1 MRKTNIIGIVLL
13 TLLILSTSAY
23 IVDEQYTNAWDTN
36 NSLEILNMN
45 GTDNQTLYINLPKYM
60 DVLSGNINLST
71 QDNLQIFKTYIDDE
85 LIYESISTQLY
96 AYWLFDNNGNNEV
109 FNNSRLEVTGYTHG
123 VLGQAMTTT
132 TGLAYNNTFASNM
145 IKHSGNISTIS
156 CWFNHTNNDPDKV
169 SFSMTDSNSITD
181 GLMMWHDGGGNWEV
195 RAYYNTALKWLIDIG
210 SGVGFGTWDMTT
222 VTTNGSYVT
231 LWKNNAIVGNATS
244 DFFLHPSFVN
254 FSIGGGVIGAN
265 PQTLSAD
272 NCVFDE
278 NTWNKTK
285 VNSSYNN
292 GYGVLED
299 NDVPDP
305 LNNSI
310 MLTGFEDDINQY
322 LDDCTADIS
331 GNCTVPF
338 IFSSNSSGNLTTEIF
353 NINASRY
360 YANYSFTAL
369 DTGLPLNPSCYL
381 DGELWNYTSPNSW
394 LTVNLRNLSCSL
406 GGYSSYSESI
416 YFLNNTENIT
426 LEPHN
431 LNLIFKDEDTQE
443 TLSGVTIGGG
453 VISDDY
459 ATNFSTSTGT
469 YALNL
474 TVPSEYTIRYQA
486 DGYGKIREY
495 YFTLTDQ
502 SVTNLTLYLLN
513 DTGSTDTTVTV
524 YDESTLLEVSGAYV
538 YLMRFDILTN
548 SYITVAEYK
557 TDIAGKSYF
566 DAEHENEL
574 YKFLVEYPKGTARLT
589 TDPLYISSANINLYI
604 SLTDDPTSGYFNLL
618 SITGV
623 PEYSTD
629 SNTFDVTYNDPS
641 FIGSNYCF
649 YIKTYGQYSTTTI
662 NSSCSTSPSG
672 SISLGGMTQNTTY
685 YAVFT
690 AFIDGEETVIGTA
703 WKEFLSSELNA
714 GGLGLF
720 LTAFIIMLMAFLST
734 VHIYALIL
742 SSIGL
747 VFAKFLGLISISWG
761 VIIVVLIGAIILG
774 MIIQM
779 KK

>member
-1 MRKTNIIGIVLL
+1 VYKR
-13 TLLILSTSAY
+13 
-23 IVDEQYTNAWDTN
+23 Q
-36 NSLEILNMN
+36 
-45 GTDNQTLYINLPKYM
+45 
-60 DVLSGNINLST
+60 
-71 QDNLQIFKTYIDDE
+71 
-85 LIYESISTQLY
+85 
-96 AYWLFDNNGNNEV
+96 
-109 FNNSRLEVTGYTHG
+109 
-123 VLGQAMTTT
+123 
-132 TGLAYNNTFASNM
+132 
-145 IKHSGNISTIS
+145 
-156 CWFNHTNNDPDKV
+156 
-169 SFSMTDSNSITD
+169 
-181 GLMMWHDGGGNWEV
+181 
-195 RAYYNTALKWLIDIG
+195 
-210 SGVGFGTWDMTT
+210 
-222 VTTNGSYVT
+222 
-231 LWKNNAIVGNATS
+231 
-244 DFFLHPSFVN
+244 
-254 FSIGGGVIGAN
+254 
-265 PQTLSAD
+265 
-272 NCVFDE
+272 
-278 NTWNKTK
+278 
-285 VNSSYNN
+285 
-292 GYGVLED
+292 
-299 NDVPDP
+299 
-305 LNNSI
+305 
-310 MLTGFEDDINQY
+310 
-322 LDDCTADIS
+322 
-331 GNCTVPF
+331 
-338 IFSSNSSGNLTTEIF
+338 
-353 NINASRY
+353 
-360 YANYSFTAL
+360 
-369 DTGLPLNPSCYL
+369 
-381 DGELWNYTSPNSW
+381 
-394 LTVNLRNLSCSL
+394 
-406 GGYSSYSESI
+406 
-416 YFLNNTENIT
+416 
-426 LEPHN
+426 
-431 LNLIFKDEDTQE
+431 
-443 TLSGVTIGGG
+443 
-453 VISDDY
+453 
-459 ATNFSTSTGT
+459 
-469 YALNL
+469 
-474 TVPSEYTIRYQA
+474 
-486 DGYGKIREY
+486 
-495 YFTLTDQ
+495 
-502 SVTNLTLYLLN
+502 
-513 DTGSTDTTVTV
+513 V